1 MNTPPQQAELDAAVR
16 RLHKMQE
23 QLAALKEVEENNKV
37 GMQSQT
43 DIVRHSGGPANC
55 KFPFT
60 KAGYGRILRQRISA
74 ATVAALHKCGNK
86 KKAKR

>member
-37 GMQSQT
+37 GYAVT
-43 DIVRHSGGPANC
+43 DTVRHSGGLANC
-55 KFPFT
+55 KCPSS
-60 KAGYGRILRQRISA
+60 KADYGRILRQRISA